1 MPSVSMTNAG
11 IVYSDS
17 QTPTGVSGGAV
28 STEVLDHYEEGDMTV
43 NQLATSGGGNLTIYT
58 SPAYNRS
65 RYVRIGS
72 LCTLHGG
79 FIFSSGLNGTDGAV
93 QIPLPFNCVTGPQ
106 LGDRSVGTFLHEGSA
121 IYAIRVDNGGS
132 FAKVEGTGGVDTYIQ
147 GSAFNNSQ
155 RIIFAIT
162 YTVA

>member
-1 MPSVSMTNAG
+1 
-11 IVYSDS
+11 
-17 QTPTGVSGGAV
+17 
-28 STEVLDHYEEGDMTV
+28 TEVLDHYEEGNMTV
-43 NQLATSGGGNLTIYT
+43 NQLDTSGGGNLTIYT
-58 SPAYNRS
+58 SPAYNRT

-79 FIFSSGLNGTDGAV
+79 FIFSSGLNGTDGAL

-106 LGDRSVGTFLHEGSA
+106 LGDRSVGTFLHEGNA

-147 GSAFNNSQ
+147 GSAFGGSQ

-162 YTVA
+162 YTTA